1 MAKIFISLLL
11 VSPILL
17 MQNPSNWELKEDK
30 DYIKVYV
37 RDYDTGIKEFLGETV
52 VDGHIDSV
60 FSFIM
65 N

>member
-11 VSPILL
+11 LSPILL

-37 RDYDTGIKEFLGETV
+37 RDYDTGI
-52 VDGHIDSV
+52 
-60 FSFIM
+60 
-65 N
+65 